1 MRLLE
6 ECPQAYIDYL
16 GLYGVNKHRETI
28 GEWYGQEVELEI
40 LLEDLPQDYGRIMI
54 RMIDIFGNVA
64 ERELEV

>member
-1 MRLLE
+1 
-6 ECPQAYIDYL
+6 
-16 GLYGVNKHRETI
+16 
-28 GEWYGQEVELEI
+28 VELEI